1 MRALDKYKVKLSAQP
16 TTLTHNQTHTH
27 SLKNKYKT
35 KLQTTATRQ
44 GHSSSF
50 VSYTVIRCSAER
62 KTDQTM
68 ITNVNY
74 NNDNIDDDDD
84 NCEERRYQKLLGR
97 QNSKQQNYFCLL
109 TEAGR
114 LVVEEE

>member
-1 MRALDKYKVKLSAQP
+1 
-16 TTLTHNQTHTH
+16 
-27 SLKNKYKT
+27 
-35 KLQTTATRQ
+35 
-44 GHSSSF
+44 
-50 VSYTVIRCSAER
+50 
-62 KTDQTM
+62 M

-74 NNDNIDDDDD
+74 NNDNVDEDDDDD

-114 LVVEEE
+114 LVEEDEE

>member
-16 TTLTHNQTHTH
+16 TTLTQNQTHTH

-84 NCEERRYQKLLGR
+84 NCEERYQKLLGR

-114 LVVEEE
+114 RVEEDEE

>member
-1 MRALDKYKVKLSAQP
+1 
-16 TTLTHNQTHTH
+16 
-27 SLKNKYKT
+27 
-35 KLQTTATRQ
+35 
-44 GHSSSF
+44 
-50 VSYTVIRCSAER
+50 
-62 KTDQTM
+62 M

-74 NNDNIDDDDD
+74 NNGNIDDDD
-84 NCEERRYQKLLGR
+84 NCEKRYQKLLGR